1 MLHAVEE
8 QTAADYAKAGMR
20 DKLKLY
26 LDVKLEKTDNVI
38 GWWGVSIPVLP
49 WNVVLIQRRI
59 TRNSIQYLHRWPRT
73 TYQFKAS
80 NSF

>member
-8 QTAADYAKAGMR
+8 QMAANYAKAGTC

-26 LDVKLEKTDNVI
+26 LDVKLEKTDDVI

-59 TRNSIQYLHRWPRT
+59 TQNSIQYLHGWPGT
-73 TYQFKAS
+73 TYQFKA
-80 NSF
+80 